1 MILVGVP
8 ALLVKVF
15 FLFVESPT
23 EHSAEN
29 SRGALNVS
37 DSEKLSDATTE
48 LGKPQMR
55 QTSVWLY
62 TEKMLKAFFFSL
74 NFPES
79 LNLDQND
86 SQGSWNDT
94 DTANVTEGPV
104 RVLIGRK
111 SSALNG

>member
-23 EHSAEN
+23 EHSPEK

-37 DSEKLSDATTE
+37 DSEKLADATTE

-55 QTSVWLY
+55 QTLV
-62 TEKMLKAFFFSL
+62 
-74 NFPES
+74 
-79 LNLDQND
+79 
-86 SQGSWNDT
+86 
-94 DTANVTEGPV
+94 
-104 RVLIGRK
+104 
-111 SSALNG
+111 

>member
-23 EHSAEN
+23 EHSPEK
-29 SRGALNVS
+29 SRGALNV
-37 DSEKLSDATTE
+37 SDATTE
-48 LGKPQMR
+48 LGKPQIR
-55 QTSVWLY
+55 QTLVWLHE
-62 TEKMLKAFFFSL
+62 EKMLKPFFSF

-79 LNLDQND
+79 LNFDQND
-86 SQGSWNDT
+86 SQGTWNDT

-111 SSALNG
+111 SSAFNG